1 MTIASLQ
8 LDPNAIAYTD
18 DEIVGKVNTA
28 SVDIT
33 RAGSVDP
40 TARPIEAGEVDTTE
54 LAAGAVTNTK
64 AAATLA
70 KDNLDALADTARGYV
85 KTSPVVGEFPVINVQ
100 RDASGNLDVDYDD
113 VAIV

>member
-1 MTIASLQ
+1 MVIASFQ
-8 LDPNAIAYTD
+8 LDPNAVALTD
-18 DEIVGKVNTA
+18 NEVVGKVNTA

-40 TARPIEAGEVDTTE
+40 SARPIEVGEVGTSE
-54 LAAGAVTNTK
+54 LAANAVDNAK
-64 AAATLA
+64 LATTAA
-70 KDNLDALADTARGYV
+70 KDNLSAMSDTTRGYI
-85 KTSPVVGEFPVINVQ
+85 KTEPVVGEFPIVNVQ